1 MQNQK
6 AGKLTLNNIIIGVN
20 NKEILVEKLKKDILE
35 QKNEYKISEYVII
48 EMEKDEDTITYNTT
62 EEFKDVY
69 TEIVLPNTI
78 ISFDPFL
85 LEKTIENALS
95 KQDSNIYR
103 EIEENIINIEY
114 DYNSKILENLE
125 TIRVNI
131 SSEKSIHEYLREY
144 AISNDKNEI
153 TIFDEKDKQEH
164 LLNNSIDIG
173 IYLRK
178 YVKTLAEML
187 EIKEAINQTQ
197 TLKIK
202 LESEYNYSRRR

>member
-187 EIKEAINQTQ
+187 EIKEAINQTE

-202 LESEYNYSRRR
+202 LESEYNYGRGR

>member
-187 EIKEAINQTQ
+187 EIKEAINQTE

-202 LESEYNYSRRR
+202 LE